1 MVDRT
6 VAFLTRRSFS
16 GGGSERSAISENPRR
31 PGAEDNPIVRHQSTK
46 TRILLVMRIRN
57 DTVYQ
62 CPGHCPLFSFGRR
75 PGVSQCA
82 KLPKNERKR
91 IGEDIMTV
99 QFRWPL
105 GMPLVD
111 HLGSGIWEVRSKLP
125 TRIARTLFFV
135 HEGEIV
141 LLHGFIKK
149 TKKTPQEDRA
159 LALRRK
165 NAYIKSSK
173 K

>member
-1 MVDRT
+1 
-6 VAFLTRRSFS
+6 
-16 GGGSERSAISENPRR
+16 
-31 PGAEDNPIVRHQSTK
+31 
-46 TRILLVMRIRN
+46 MREWLQ
-57 DTVYQ
+57 D
-62 CPGHCPLFSFGRR
+62 S
-75 PGVSQCA
+75 
-82 KLPKNERKR
+82 PKAERKI
-91 IGEDIMTV
+91 IGVDIMTV

-111 HLGSGIWEVRSKLP
+111 NLGSGIWEIRSKLP
-125 TRIARTLFFV
+125 NRIARTLFFE

-149 TKKTPQEDRA
+149 TRKTPNEDRA
-159 LALRRK
+159 LALQRK

>member
-1 MVDRT
+1 
-6 VAFLTRRSFS
+6 
-16 GGGSERSAISENPRR
+16 
-31 PGAEDNPIVRHQSTK
+31 
-46 TRILLVMRIRN
+46 
-57 DTVYQ
+57 
-62 CPGHCPLFSFGRR
+62 
-75 PGVSQCA
+75 
-82 KLPKNERKR
+82 
-91 IGEDIMTV
+91 MTV

-111 HLGSGIWEVRSKLP
+111 HVGAGIWEVRSKLP

-149 TKKTPQEDRA
+149 TRKTPPEDRA
-159 LALRRK
+159 LALQRK